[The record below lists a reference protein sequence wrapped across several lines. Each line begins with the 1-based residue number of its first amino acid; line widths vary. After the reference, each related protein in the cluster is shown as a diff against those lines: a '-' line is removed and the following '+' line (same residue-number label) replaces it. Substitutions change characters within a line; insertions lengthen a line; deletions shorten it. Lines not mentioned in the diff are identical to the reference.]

1 MPYAPLP
8 HSLGEG
14 DRRPAS
20 NTSDAITSIMLQS
33 LNRLAAFLATIAS
46 TLARIGVII
55 VAALL
60 FLQVVLRFVFNTGLP
75 WPEEAARYIMIWVT
89 MLAGSLLIRDEQLI
103 SVDFFDQY
111 WPKHWLG
118 YRNALFR
125 LLLTIMLAVMVWYGM
140 DQALFAAYR
149 RTATLE
155 ISWFWPYLAIPVGA
169 ALMLL
174 NMILLAIR
182 DLTAPPT
189 DRAALRPDL
198 EPLG

>member
-1 MPYAPLP
+1 
-8 HSLGEG
+8 
-14 DRRPAS
+14 
-20 NTSDAITSIMLQS
+20 MLQT
-33 LNRLAAFLATIAS
+33 LHTIAAH
-46 TLARIGVII
+46 LARLSSALARVGVIV
-55 VAALL
+55 VALLL

-75 WPEEAARYIMIWVT
+75 WPEEAARYVMIWVT

-103 SVDFFDQY
+103 AVDFFD
-111 WPKHWLG
+111 KHWSPRWLG

-125 LLLTIMLAVMVWYGM
+125 LLLALMLALMVWYGA
-140 DQALFAAYR
+140 DQALFSAYR
-149 RTATLE
+149 QTATLE

-174 NMILLAIR
+174 NMLLLAIR

-189 DRAALRPDL
+189 DRSALRPDL